1 MKKRSERKICFIVA
15 LLLCG
20 FAATLRAQKPVF
32 KTHGAISEKF
42 EWSRPKLISTAFS
55 SSVFQNNSGERPII
69 TSKPFYINP
78 LASPIPADYYTRSL
92 GFFCKKEWEFE
103 KKVHIPLRV
112 RLGSLDYC
120 NYLEGKNNSFL
131 Q

>member
-1 MKKRSERKICFIVA
+1 MKKRSERKICFIVVLILFGSA
-15 LLLCG
+15 W
-20 FAATLRAQKPVF
+20 TLNAQKPVF
-32 KTHGAISEKF
+32 KGDGIVPEKF
-42 EWSRPKLISTAFS
+42 EWSTPGPKSNPFFPANLQKKLDQTGEISANLVHIS
-55 SSVFQNNSGERPII
+55 
-69 TSKPFYINP
+69 P
-78 LASPIPADYYTRSL
+78 LESPIPADYSVQNL

>member
-1 MKKRSERKICFIVA
+1 MKKRSERKICFIVV
-15 LLLCG
+15 LILFGSLR
-20 FAATLRAQKPVF
+20 TLNAQKPVF
-32 KTHGAISEKF
+32 KGDGIVPEKF
-42 EWSRPKLISTAFS
+42 EWSAPGSKSNPVLPSNPRKNLEQGQVLPANLLYIRPL
-55 SSVFQNNSGERPII
+55 G
-69 TSKPFYINP
+69 
-78 LASPIPADYYTRSL
+78 SPIPADYSVQNL